1 MKKYILSLALLAMAS
16 AANAQTIEI
25 NYNGAEATVNIPA
38 EVTDVQ
44 ADVDGAHVSLNSM
57 TGSNEYTYRLTGAS
71 QNGSLRLT
79 GSYKLTLELA
89 GVSLKST
96 QGAALEVACGK
107 RVAVVLKKGTEN
119 TLEDCKDGVQKAAM
133 YFTGHPE
140 FSGAGTL
147 NVKGNTAHAIS
158 AKEYLQLK
166 KSLGTLNIL
175 GAVKDG
181 IHCGRDEVSAFDERV
196 LSGEDNFDNVKEY
209 FFCNGGTVNISNCGG
224 DCIDAGDYGCMLIK
238 GGDLNLTVT
247 SFDTSFD
254 TSTDPPTGNNG
265 LKSVNTF
272 IQQGGHICINVQGD
286 DCDGLYVNNE
296 ARLLGGTLDIN
307 VLGNG
312 SKGIKA
318 KQKADGDYPEGGH
331 VTVADEAEVSIAAR
345 GGDYNDQEKDDVSH
359 CVGLSVDGNL
369 TVGSEARVMVAS
381 FASDARTCTCDGT
394 LTGNVVE
401 ATSAQPGDVK
411 PNDGKLDAED
421 VAIAVNFLLGN
432 RTETAGY
439 CKPVADYN
447 QDGKLSIEDVTKIIG
462 SIIQ

>member
-44 ADVDGAHVSLNSM
+44 ADVDGAHVRLTSM
-57 TGSNEYTYRLTGAS
+57 TGSNEYTYCLTGAS
-71 QNGSLRLT
+71 QDGSLNIT
-79 GSYKLTLELA
+79 GSYKLTLELD
-89 GVSLKST
+89 GVSLKSSL
-96 QGAALEVACGK
+96 GAAIEVACGK

-119 TLEDCKDGVQKAAM
+119 TLEDSENGGQKAAM

-147 NVKGNTAHAIS
+147 NVKGNKAHAIS

-181 IHCGRDEVSAFDERV
+181 IHCGKDEVSAFDERV
-196 LSGEDNFDNVKEY
+196 LSGEDGLDNINEY
-209 FFCNGGTVNISNCGG
+209 FFCNGGTVNISQCGG
-224 DCIDAGDYGCMLIK
+224 DCIDAGDYGCMNIK
-238 GGDLNLTVT
+238 GGDLNLTV
-247 SFDTSFD
+247 SAA
-254 TSTDPPTGNNG
+254 GNNG
-265 LKSVNTF
+265 LKSANTL
-272 IQQGGHICINVQGD
+272 IQQGGNICINVVVD
-286 DCDGLYVNNE
+286 DCDGIYVNNE
-296 ARLLGGTLDIN
+296 ARLMGGNLDIN
-307 VLGNG
+307 VLGQG

-318 KQKADGDYPEGGH
+318 KQKSDGDYPEGGH
-331 VTVADEAEVSIAAR
+331 VTVSGEAEVSVAAR

-401 ATSAQPGDVK
+401 ATSAQPGDMQ
-411 PNDGKLDAED
+411 PNGKLDAED
-421 VAIAVNFLLGN
+421 VQIVLDFLLGN
-432 RTETAGY
+432 RTKTAGY

-447 QDGKLSIEDVTKIIG
+447 MDGKVSIEDIAKLIDKLI
-462 SIIQ
+462 

>member
-1 MKKYILSLALLAMAS
+1 MKKYIFSLALLAMAS

-44 ADVDGAHVSLNSM
+44 ADVDGAHVRLTSM

-71 QNGSLRLT
+71 QDGSLNIT
-79 GSYKLTLELA
+79 GSYKLTLELD
-89 GVSLKST
+89 GVSLKSS
-96 QGAALEVACGK
+96 QGAAIEVACGK

-119 TLEDCKDGVQKAAM
+119 TLEDCENGGQKAAM

-181 IHCGRDEVSAFDERV
+181 IHCGKGKVTAFDESV
-196 LSGEDNFDNVKEY
+196 LEGGEDEPKNINEY

-224 DCIDAGDYGCMLIK
+224 DCIDAGDYGCMNIK

-247 SFDTSFD
+247 STD
-254 TSTDPPTGNNG
+254 TSTGNYG

-307 VLGNG
+307 VLGDG

-318 KQKADGDYPEGGH
+318 KQKATGDYPEGGH

-381 FASDARTCTCDGT
+381 FASDARTCTFDGT
-394 LTGNVVE
+394 LTGKVVE
-401 ATSAQPGDVK
+401 VTSAQPGDMQ
-411 PNDGKLDAED
+411 PNGKLDAED
-421 VAIAVNFLLGN
+421 VQIALDFLLGN
-432 RTETAGY
+432 RTKTVGY

-447 QDGKLSIEDVTKIIG
+447 QDGKVSIEDIAKLIDKLI
-462 SIIQ
+462 